1 MPPVLARQAWVDM
14 APCSLASRELM
25 ILEFLLGHMT
35 LQRKEL
41 EGEMWFVPDYAH
53 ERTSYR
59 TTCAEQ
65 QKSQTVSSSGS

>member
-14 APCSLASRELM
+14 APYSLASRELM

-41 EGEMWFVPDYAH
+41 EGEM
-53 ERTSYR
+53 
-59 TTCAEQ
+59 
-65 QKSQTVSSSGS
+65 

>member
-41 EGEMWFVPDYAH
+41 EGE
-53 ERTSYR
+53 
-59 TTCAEQ
+59 TTE
-65 QKSQTVSSSGS
+65 VSVHM